1 MTCRERLNIQDKISW
16 ERTEVQICITY
27 IAVLPVKDFCYEFR
41 GLLLRNRC
49 CPNLVLLLL
58 QEDVIFALI
67 VTNQE

>member
-16 ERTEVQICITY
+16 ERTEVQIRITY
-27 IAVLPVKDFCYEFR
+27 IAVLPVEDFCHEFR
-41 GLLLRNRC
+41 ELLLRNRC